1 MIDVQDILGNV
12 PKDRFRSTINKLLN
26 ECFILKKVSD
36 TSFDYNFITK
46 NVETFETVLDLL
58 GYDLIIREDLG
69 VIAIN
74 NTAGTGR
81 IRFSKLESILAL
93 ILRLLY
99 IEKMKELS
107 QSEDVIIY
115 LEDIYDKYDMLKL
128 GRLGKLQLLNSLRTF
143 KRINLIQNLDRL
155 DTGNLDIR
163 IQIYPS
169 IMLAITAGSLD
180 EAYKMAQE
188 KLDEF
193 SAGGE
198 ESDDTNEESD
208 EDAD

>member
-1 MIDVQDILGNV
+1 M
-12 PKDRFRSTINKLLN
+12 
-26 ECFILKKVSD
+26 
-36 TSFDYNFITK
+36 
-46 NVETFETVLDLL
+46 
-58 GYDLIIREDLG
+58 
-69 VIAIN
+69 
-74 NTAGTGR
+74 
-81 IRFSKLESILAL
+81 
-93 ILRLLY
+93 
-99 IEKMKELS
+99 
-107 QSEDVIIY
+107 IIY